1 MDSIT
6 TKEAAK
12 KWGITDKMVIYYCSS
27 DRIIGAVKLGNLWLI
42 PKDVNEPM
50 DGRSKESK
58 VKKDE

>member
-1 MDSIT
+1 MDFIT

-12 KWGITDKMVIYYCSS
+12 KWGITDRMVIYYCSS

-42 PKDVNEPM
+42 PKDANKPM